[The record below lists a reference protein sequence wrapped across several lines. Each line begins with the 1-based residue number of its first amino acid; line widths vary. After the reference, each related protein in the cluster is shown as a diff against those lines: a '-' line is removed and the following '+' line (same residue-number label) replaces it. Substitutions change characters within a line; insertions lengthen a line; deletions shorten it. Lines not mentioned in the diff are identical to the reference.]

1 MKEKDPE
8 IDTSMLTKEQ
18 KEEMER
24 KPLNLAYFIFVG
36 IIIVLMAIC
45 IVVISLLN
53 K

>member
-8 IDTSMLTKEQ
+8 IDTSLLTKEQ

-24 KPLNLAYFIFVG
+24 KPLNLAYLIFVG
-36 IIIVLMAIC
+36 VVIVLMIVC
-45 IVVISLLN
+45 IIIISLLN